1 MAGRGGSRP
10 GAGRKRTSTP
20 AVVQQSAAVEVL
32 GRLSEL
38 GIPGVKTEADYILH
52 CMKTMKGAAIP
63 LFCDVRNRA
72 HGKPAQA
79 VIAEGKLVLEV
90 VEIKSADHSS
100 AETGETSQIM

>member
-1 MAGRGGSRP
+1 M
-10 GAGRKRTSTP
+10 
-20 AVVQQSAAVEVL
+20 QQSAAVEVL
-32 GRLSEL
+32 GRLGEL

-79 VIAEGKLVLEV
+79 IIAEGKLVLEV
-90 VEIKSADHSS
+90 REMSSGNHSATEASDT
-100 AETGETSQIM
+100 EKVM